1 MQFPKQYQ
9 AQTIEQQWRQRWQQQ
24 ATYRYDH
31 HVKREQTFV
40 IDTPPPTVSGA
51 LHMGHVFSY
60 TQTDLIARFKRMRGL
75 NVFYPIGWDNNGLP
89 TERRVQNLYGI
100 TCEPSAAYDKHY
112 QAQLMANPPKE
123 LQPVSR
129 QNFIETCRLQTQID
143 QEKYRDLWQRMGLSF
158 DWQQEYNT
166 ISPNCI
172 QTAQAGFLKLVAQG
186 DAYTREAPTMWDVS
200 FQTSV
205 ALAEVEERAARGH
218 YHDIQFHTTAGETF
232 VISTTR
238 PELLPACIAVVAH
251 PEDQRF
257 THLLGQY
264 AITPLFH
271 TKVPILPAAHADPE
285 KGTGILM
292 VCTFGDTNDVAFWQQ
307 SGLPLKQ
314 LIDRRGHLL
323 PIQFGTETFTSEQ
336 PEQANSIYA
345 HLCGKYA
352 KSARKRMVEL
362 LQEAGVLRHEPKPTE
377 QAVKYYEK
385 GDLPLEYV
393 TARQWFIRLL
403 DHQSALLQQGDKVTW
418 HPHHMHKRYE
428 QWVQGLN
435 QDWCISRQRYF
446 GVPFPVWY
454 PLDANG
460 EPQYDQPI
468 CAQTS
473 QLPLDPQTDVPA
485 GFTASQR
492 GQPNGFIGDPDVMDT
507 WATSSLSPQISS
519 HWNTDANRHKNLY
532 PADLRPQAHEI
543 IRTWAFY
550 TITQSYL
557 HAKQIPWHNI
567 AISGWVVNPDC
578 SKMSKSKGNV
588 VTPESL
594 LEQYSAD
601 ALRYWAARA
610 KLGADTVFDATVFKS
625 GQKLVTKV
633 FNASKFVLMQL
644 TTTND
649 QSDLPL
655 GDIDQITDAFD
666 RAWIAN
672 LVELIEQATDA
683 YVDFDYATALQLTE
697 RFFWHFCDDYIEL
710 VKVRAY
716 QQKATAAG
724 QSAVA
729 TLIWTLNALL
739 RLFAPALPFI
749 TEEVWSWYFAQH
761 TGQASIHRAA
771 WPSTQELTAQAGT
784 HPQTIELA
792 CHIMEQ
798 VRTSKSQAQKSMKWP
813 VAKLTIILPEDQ
825 HILLSSAL
833 PDIAA
838 AGCVSSVIQVIVGA
852 EIQVKVLLAQTDS

>member
-1 MQFPKQYQ
+1 MQFPKKYQ
-9 AQTIEQQWRQRWQQQ
+9 AQALEQQWRAQWQEQ
-24 ATYRYDH
+24 ATYHYDDH
-31 HVKREQTFV
+31 IAREQTFV

-60 TQTDLIARFKRMRGL
+60 TQTDLIARFKRMNGL

-100 TCEPSAAYDKHY
+100 TCDPSIAYDAHY
-112 QAQLMANPPKE
+112 QAQVVKKTPKQ
-123 LQPVSR
+123 LQPISR
-129 QNFIETCRLQTQID
+129 HNFVETCRQQTAID
-143 QEKYRDLWQRMGLSF
+143 QAKYRDLWQSMGLSF
-158 DWQQEYNT
+158 DWQHEYNT
-166 ISPNCI
+166 ISPQCI
-172 QTAQAGFLKLVAQG
+172 QTAQSGFLKLVAQG
-186 DAYTREAPTMWDVS
+186 DAYTKEAPTMWDVG
-200 FQTSV
+200 FQTAV
-205 ALAEVEERAARGH
+205 ALAEVEEREAQGH
-218 YHDIQFHTTAGETF
+218 YHDIQFQTESGEPFT
-232 VISTTR
+232 ISTTR

-251 PEDQRF
+251 PDDARF
-257 THLLGQY
+257 QHLFGQH

-271 TKVPILPAAHADPE
+271 ARVPILPADHADPE

-292 VCTFGDTNDVAFWQQ
+292 VCTFGDANDVAFWQQ

-323 PIQFGTETFTSEQ
+323 PIEFGKAPFVSEQ
-336 PEQANSIYA
+336 PEQANTAYA
-345 HLCGKYA
+345 AISGKYA
-352 KSARKRMVEL
+352 KAARKRMAEL
-362 LQEAGVLRHEPKPTE
+362 LQEAGVLVNQPKVTE

-393 TARQWFIRLL
+393 TTRQWFIRLL
-403 DHQSALLQQGDKVTW
+403 DHQSALLQQGEKVTW
-418 HPHHMHKRYE
+418 HPQHMHKRYE

-454 PLDANG
+454 PLDAHG

-468 CAQTS
+468 FADAS
-473 QLPLDPQTDVPA
+473 QLPIDPQSATPV
-485 GFTASQR
+485 GFEASQR

-507 WATSSLSPQISS
+507 WATSSLSPQINS
-519 HWNTDANRHKNLY
+519 HWATDSTRHHNLY

-557 HAKQIPWHNI
+557 HEKQIPWNNI
-567 AISGWVVNPDC
+567 AISGWVVNPDR

-610 KLGADTVFDATVFKS
+610 KLGADTVFDETVFKI

-644 TTTND
+644 NPPED
-649 QSDLPL
+649 QPNLPL
-655 GDIDQITDAFD
+655 GEVTQITDAFD
-666 RAWIAN
+666 RAWVVNLIA
-672 LVELIEQATDA
+672 LIEQVTDA
-683 YVDFDYATALQLTE
+683 YSDFDYATALQLTE
-697 RFFWHFCDDYIEL
+697 RFFWQFCDDYIEL

-716 QQKATAAG
+716 QQKTTPAG

-729 TLIWTLNALL
+729 TLVWTLHVLL
-739 RLFAPALPFI
+739 RLLAPVLPFI
-749 TEEVWSWYFAQH
+749 TEEVWSWHFAKL
-761 TGQASIHRAA
+761 TGQDSIHRAP
-771 WPSTQELTAQAGT
+771 WPKVDELEAQAGT
-784 HPQTIELA
+784 HPQAIALA
-792 CHIMEQ
+792 CQVMEQ
-798 VRTSKSQAQKSMKWP
+798 VRTAKSQAQKSMKWP
-813 VAKLTIILPEDQ
+813 VEQLTITLPEAQ
-825 HILLSSAL
+825 QALLRTAL
-833 PDIAA
+833 PDITA
-838 AGCVSSVIQVIVGA
+838 AGCVTHDIQLSIGDELRVEV
-852 EIQVKVLLAQTDS
+852 QLAPTDS